1 MWKDHSLPIISAD
14 FVCPDQHY
22 CPLIHPTLNPDTTFA
37 MCLFLRRRA
46 HSPAGPNTRIAN
58 SGSAQRSPA
67 SSSLPLNVISTP
79 APATPRLDPLR
90 PQTPASITRPG
101 SGAAPPESA
110 VTPPQ
115 TPSVPGPAGSQ
126 TYSYLYSIYQ
136 NVTNQ
141 TVNSGTQTRWEQAL
155 ARLSPEDKAVV
166 DLNSTIQN
174 PNRLTILGVF
184 LQETEKMKVECQDR
198 QWMYTNT
205 RGQKV
210 LVRNRVNTLLVNV
223 NRYTGVPNPAPQALP
238 SVLSLARGGVKI
250 LLQVFPPF
258 ISRWKPDTNC
268 HPKVAIT
275 HMESTAIAMESL
287 DSLAR
292 ILGRCGIY
300 EELYGQKVLDS
311 CQSLNDALIDLYALI
326 LEYLCYLKRHL
337 GHNTAGEAFCVI
349 ETTP

>member
-1 MWKDHSLPIISAD
+1 MD
-14 FVCPDQHY
+14 
-22 CPLIHPTLNPDTTFA
+22 
-37 MCLFLRRRA
+37 
-46 HSPAGPNTRIAN
+46 
-58 SGSAQRSPA
+58 
-67 SSSLPLNVISTP
+67 
-79 APATPRLDPLR
+79 
-90 PQTPASITRPG
+90 
-101 SGAAPPESA
+101 
-110 VTPPQ
+110 
-115 TPSVPGPAGSQ
+115 
-126 TYSYLYSIYQ
+126 
-136 NVTNQ
+136 
-141 TVNSGTQTRWEQAL
+141 SGTQTRWEQAL

-223 NRYTGVPNPAPQALP
+223 NRYTGVANPAPQALP

-258 ISRWKPDTNC
+258 ISRWKTDTNC

-337 GHNTAGEAFCVI
+337 GHNTAGEEFCVI
-349 ETTP
+349 AKNP